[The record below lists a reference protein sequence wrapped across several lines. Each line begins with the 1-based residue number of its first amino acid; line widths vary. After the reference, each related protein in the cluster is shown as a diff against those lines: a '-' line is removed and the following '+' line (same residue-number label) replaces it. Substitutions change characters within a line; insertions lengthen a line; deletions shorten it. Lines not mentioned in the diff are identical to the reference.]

1 MSRALD
7 EKDDG
12 MTFTERNVWVFAIV
26 SLASFLA
33 YAAVILARARDQPI
47 EDVDYVAPMLWSIG
61 LAIVA
66 SILGTIF
73 VSVVWRQ
80 DNHRKDQRDKEI
92 DRIGEYTGQSFL
104 VIGGLAGL
112 VLAMVEADWFWIAN
126 TLYLGFILSAMLGSI
141 TKIGL
146 YRRGLPSW

>member
-1 MSRALD
+1 
-7 EKDDG
+7 
-12 MTFTERNVWVFAIV
+12 MTFTERNVWVFAVV
-26 SLASFLA
+26 SLAAFLV
-33 YAAVILARARDQPI
+33 YVAVILSRAQDVPI
-47 EDVDYVAPMLWSIG
+47 EDVDYIAPMLWSIG

-66 SILGTIF
+66 SIIGTI
-73 VSVVWRQ
+73 VISIVWRG
-80 DNHRKDQRDKEI
+80 DGDKKDQRDKEI

-112 VLAMVEADWFWIAN
+112 ILAMVEADWFWIAN
-126 TLYLGFILSAMLGSI
+126 TLYLGFVLSAMLSSA

>member
-1 MSRALD
+1 MS
-7 EKDDG
+7 DDDRGAG

-26 SLASFLA
+26 SLVGFLA
-33 YAAVILARARDQPI
+33 YVAVILSRAQDVPI
-47 EDVDYVAPMLWSIG
+47 EDVEYIAPMLWTIG

-66 SILGTIF
+66 SILGTIV
-73 VSVVWRQ
+73 VSIVWR
-80 DNHRKDQRDKEI
+80 DGGAKDQRDKEI

-126 TLYLGFILSAMLGSI
+126 AIYLCFVLSAVLGSL
-141 TKIGL
+141 TKL
-146 YRRGLPSW
+146 AAYRQDFSTW

>member
-1 MSRALD
+1 
-7 EKDDG
+7 
-12 MTFTERNVWVFAIV
+12 MTFTERNVWVFAVV
-26 SLASFLA
+26 SLAAFLV
-33 YAAVILARARDQPI
+33 YVAVILSRAQDVPI
-47 EDVDYVAPMLWSIG
+47 EDVDYIAPMLWSIG

-66 SILGTIF
+66 SIIGTI
-73 VSVVWRQ
+73 VISIVWRG
-80 DNHRKDQRDKEI
+80 DADKKDQRDKEI

-112 VLAMVEADWFWIAN
+112 ILAMVEADWFWIAN
-126 TLYLGFILSAMLGSI
+126 TLYLGFVLSAMLSSA

>member
-1 MSRALD
+1 
-7 EKDDG
+7 
-12 MTFTERNVWVFAIV
+12 MTFAERNVWVFAIV

-33 YAAVILARARDQPI
+33 YAGVILARAQDQPI
-47 EDVDYVAPMLWSIG
+47 QDVDYIAPMLWSIG

-66 SILGTIF
+66 SILGTIL
-73 VSVVWRQ
+73 VSIVWRGSY
-80 DNHRKDQRDKEI
+80 RKDQRDREI

-104 VIGGLAGL
+104 VFGGLSGL

-126 TLYLGFILSAMLGSI
+126 ALYLGFVLSAMLGSI

>member
-1 MSRALD
+1 VSED
-7 EKDDG
+7 ERGAG

-26 SLASFLA
+26 SLAGFLA
-33 YAAVILARARDQPI
+33 YAAVIVSRAQHVPI
-47 EDVDYVAPMLWSIG
+47 EDVDYIAPMLWSIG

-66 SILGTIF
+66 SIIGTIV
-73 VSVVWRQ
+73 VSIIWR
-80 DNHRKDQRDKEI
+80 DGGAKDRRDKEI

-126 TLYLGFILSAMLGSI
+126 AIYLGFVLSALLGSV

-146 YRRGLPSW
+146 YRKGLPAW